1 MFASFCSC
9 FSFNKENNSEFGR
22 KVNFVSVCW
31 KSDFSQVGFFFRKLT
46 YFTLEHRLFRLTSW
60 TKTVTQ
66 YYCEL
71 SLRQI
76 HFNYCSIL
84 RRRKQ
89 RLSVLW
95 IVMFTCC
102 CPTETSDALYLKK
115 TLIGV
120 QAVAVWSILDSNVE
134 KLWHPVRQ
142 IITEVTGSEQKFTFF
157 SAIIKL
163 KCLAAENKTSP
174 N

>member
-1 MFASFCSC
+1 MFVTFCSR
-9 FSFNKENNSEFGR
+9 FSLNKEKNSDFGW
-22 KVNFVSVCW
+22 KLNFVSVCV
-31 KSDFSQVGFFFRKLT
+31 FSQVGFFFRKLT
-46 YFTLEHRLFRLTSW
+46 YFTSEHRLFHLTTW

-66 YYCEL
+66 YYWEL

-76 HFNYCSIL
+76 HLNYCSIL
-84 RRRKQ
+84 RRREQ

-95 IVMFTCC
+95 ILMFTCC
-102 CPTETSDALYLKK
+102 CPTEKQWCLIPSKK
-115 TLIGV
+115 KKLIGV

-142 IITEVTGSEQKFTFF
+142 IIAEVTGSEQKFTFF
-157 SAIIKL
+157 SAIVKL
-163 KCLAAENKTSP
+163 KCLAAANKTSP